1 MDHEGV
7 RDHEQHL
14 VEAFEQALVRISW
27 LGQRQFAQLL
37 DDERFKLTMPQFVT
51 LLHLH
56 YCSGECAMSALAEA
70 THQSAASL
78 TGVVDRLLEKDLVR
92 RERHEDDR
100 RKVMVTVT
108 GEGEALLVAIKQA
121 RREQMAAALAELEA
135 SEVVGLMEL
144 LDKVM
149 VGMLRTVEHDAAL
162 KS

>member
-1 MDHEGV
+1 MGPHSDAKA
-7 RDHEQHL
+7 RSQQI
-14 VEAFEQALVRISW
+14 EALEQAILKISW

-37 DDERFKLTMPQFVT
+37 DEDRFKLTMPQFVT

-56 YCSGECAMSALAEA
+56 YCHGECAMSALAEA
-70 THQSAASL
+70 TQQSAASL

-108 GEGEALLVAIKQA
+108 AGGDRLLAAIKQA
-121 RREQMAAALAELEA
+121 RRQQMADALSDLVEDEINN
-135 SEVVGLMEL
+135 LMCL

-149 VGMLRTVEHDAAL
+149 LGMLRMVAQNL
-162 KS
+162 GS